1 MIGNL
6 RLTIKISNLRMAIM
20 IANIREPIVTICQ
33 FYLVYVVM
41 WWRGVVVI
49 TTAQLHPTQ
58 PELRFCADSNPVCS
72 LSEIH
77 NGEDL

>member
-1 MIGNL
+1 
-6 RLTIKISNLRMAIM
+6 MAIM

-41 WWRGVVVI
+41 WWHGVVVI

-58 PELRFCADSNPVCS
+58 PELRFCAGSNPVCGM
-72 LSEIH
+72 SEIR
-77 NGEDL
+77 NGEDLWQ